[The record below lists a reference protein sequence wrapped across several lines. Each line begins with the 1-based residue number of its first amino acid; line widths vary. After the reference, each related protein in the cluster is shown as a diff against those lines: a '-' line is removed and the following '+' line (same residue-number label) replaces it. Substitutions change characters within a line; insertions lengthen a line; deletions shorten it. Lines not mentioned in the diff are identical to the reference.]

1 MQVELCKEIEYLN
14 LSMINDLAV
23 AMEVEPTLES
33 KIWEGQLVDPKLA
46 EIR

>member
-14 LSMINDLAV
+14 LSMINDLTV

-33 KIWEGQLVDPKLA
+33 KIWE
-46 EIR
+46 E